1 MLDAFLLT
9 HCFVK
14 RFDSSLYRLLKRRKI
29 VAITSRMMDFGKQTR
44 VLKTGNT
51 IRIGLG
57 SMKLSE

>member
-14 RFDSSLYRLLKRRKI
+14 RFDSSLYRLLKRRE
-29 VAITSRMMDFGKQTR
+29 VVGITSRMMDFGKQTR